1 MGRALLDYGNGV
13 IGLARRGRGGAAGAA
28 GSASHGAGPGA
39 VGAGAR
45 PPDRPAG
52 RVCELAGW
60 PVGTV
65 TALGTPDGETGLDDL
80 FAVDLAAAAD
90 TATARR
96 GSVGRAALVS
106 SLHRLTRQRLRPRG
120 RPR

>member
-1 MGRALLDYGNGV
+1 MAHGRR
-13 IGLARRGRGGAAGAA
+13 IGLRAAC
-28 GSASHGAGPGA
+28 
-39 VGAGAR
+39 R
-45 PPDRPAG
+45 
-52 RVCELAGW
+52 ELAGW

-65 TALGTPDGETGLDDL
+65 TALGTLDGETSLDDL

-106 SLHRLTRQRLRPRG
+106 SLHRLYARLRPRG